1 MPPQAWKSCS
11 GRKRKE
17 KEGKGECGMLNGVGE
32 RRGEAFA
39 QRKKMDELQL
49 QRYAR
54 SYLLKNSLRFKL

>member
-1 MPPQAWKSCS
+1 
-11 GRKRKE
+11 
-17 KEGKGECGMLNGVGE
+17 MLNGVGE

-54 SYLLKNSLRFKL
+54 SYLLYQGMCSKQLCASSACISGHVLSDKEQN

>member
-1 MPPQAWKSCS
+1 M
-11 GRKRKE
+11 
-17 KEGKGECGMLNGVGE
+17 GECGVLNGVGE

>member
-1 MPPQAWKSCS
+1 
-11 GRKRKE
+11 
-17 KEGKGECGMLNGVGE
+17 MLNGVEE